1 MLARREYMHRA
12 RETAPAVNGRK
23 LESLRV
29 VRTARMLGL
38 GEVQDSS
45 INAITCLHIY
55 IYINMRYLALRRSEP
70 LMLEGWPGGQIK
82 LTRKPTR

>member
-1 MLARREYMHRA
+1 MLARREYMHRV

-29 VRTARMLGL
+29 VRTAQMLGL

-55 IYINMRYLALRRSEP
+55 I
-70 LMLEGWPGGQIK
+70 
-82 LTRKPTR
+82 